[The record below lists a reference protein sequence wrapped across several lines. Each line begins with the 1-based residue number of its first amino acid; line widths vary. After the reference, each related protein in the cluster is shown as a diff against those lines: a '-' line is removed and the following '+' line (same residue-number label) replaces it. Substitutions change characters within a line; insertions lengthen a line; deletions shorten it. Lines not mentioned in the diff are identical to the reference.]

1 MNISFGQAAFGL
13 IFLRLHYFIMF
24 PGFVILFKNI
34 PYLNLKCVLF
44 FSGSEVVKLSLD
56 FKDEL
61 LQGKNKQN
69 ITPLNTLRD

>member
-1 MNISFGQAAFGL
+1 
-13 IFLRLHYFIMF
+13 MF
-24 PGFVILFKNI
+24 PGFGMFFKNI
-34 PYLNLKCVLF
+34 PFLNLKCVLF